1 MDFTTRH
8 RLMLDDGPVVYR
20 KAADGK
26 PPLVLIHGWGGSSGH
41 WQYTPQHLADVRDL
55 YALDLPGHGETPVR
69 SGATGPESLARLVI
83 DFADGL
89 GLDRFELN
97 GHSWG
102 AAVAILVAAHWP
114 DRVDRLVLTS
124 LGTARNALERLA
136 LTQAHHQMSLAMSL
150 WRPWLEMSRPWL
162 ALSRPAIAWFGA
174 QPLVY
179 RAIAGHVLRRL
190 PADDA
195 MARAG
200 VQGFLGTDP
209 LSALECAIGA
219 GSPAFLSALETMA
232 TPTLLVNADADAVM
246 PPSGARALAARI
258 QNVREARLDDCGHLP
273 MIEQPE
279 AYHRLVREF
288 LVSTLLDPRA
298 TEIVDDRIS
307 NRTPETV

>member
-41 WQYTPQHLADVRDL
+41 WQYTPAHLSDVRDL
-55 YALDLPGHGETPVR
+55 SALDLSGHGETPVR
-69 SGATGPESLARLVI
+69 SAATGPESLARLVI

-136 LTQAHHQMSLAMSL
+136 LTQAHHQMSLAMAL

-162 ALSRPAIAWFGA
+162 VLSRPAIEWFGA
-174 QPLVY
+174 RQLVY

-195 MARAG
+195 MVRVE
-200 VQGFLGTDP
+200 VQ
-209 LSALECAIGA
+209 
-219 GSPAFLSALETMA
+219 AFLSTDPHCRRSTFLRSPETAPAPAPATKALLLEPSHGS
-232 TPTLLVNADADAVM
+232 TPAGRVGGHDASSIGAIRARSRRRPDYRPEHDSVRPIWRYTALGRRDR
-246 PPSGARALAARI
+246 SRRRGFRHRARA
-258 QNVREARLDDCGHLP
+258 
-273 MIEQPE
+273 
-279 AYHRLVREF
+279 
-288 LVSTLLDPRA
+288 SPR
-298 TEIVDDRIS
+298 RCS
-307 NRTPETV
+307 P